1 MIMYEASVN
10 KDGKMGP
17 MPLEKMLDTKEKVD
31 EIEQLIN
38 KARTFGVPVKNHGYG
53 EDFKK

>member
-38 KARTFGVPVKNHGYG
+38 KARTFGVPIKNHGYG